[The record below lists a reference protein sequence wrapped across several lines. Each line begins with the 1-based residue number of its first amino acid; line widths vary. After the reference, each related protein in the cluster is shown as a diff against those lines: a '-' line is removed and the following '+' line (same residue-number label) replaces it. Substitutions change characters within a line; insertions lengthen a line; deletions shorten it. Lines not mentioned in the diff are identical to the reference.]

1 MTYRFNGTDYT
12 EDQMT
17 KVADVKGYTLEELI
31 SKNPQI
37 ETITDDE
44 VEKTQVVAEDAAPV
58 TADTPAVEDTEL
70 VSEDISSD
78 GQPTDPPWKPTK
90 INKDGEIDHDYYE
103 ALGTFGGVSVAP
115 DLSPTERQAEYE
127 SYLRW
132 QEVSL
137 KSSNELMLEE
147 QREMNKQVLSNNM
160 QMLELKSNINNQIDL
175 SFSDLGEIE
184 TAEDFLEDSKQIS
197 GDIINQDKV
206 IRNLIDQTNSK
217 IENYNKAEINKIKSE
232 FDIDIKKLVKEIEGN
247 YDLSNADGIQA
258 AENDL
263 KKRYEEKLKVANKS
277 IEEAQQRGEEF
288 KESQINALFNSKKY
302 NARVDLLNGLINEK
316 IEPLWQDWQKA
327 NAGGLASFYG
337 FTNATDQLIA
347 GTYEIGK
354 NWEASKVSIAQL
366 AIKGVKQELDLL
378 NFARSKAGFTDPNQ
392 TIYIYPD
399 GKVDYQ
405 RSNIKTPETISQ
417 APSTPRAGRF
427 TLKGELDTSRQGAFG
442 EVQSKPVKYKDYV
455 KLQENKIENFKN
467 DIKINVEEIG
477 EFDKLINLVE
487 PPELFDEDGATVN
500 DVIGVVFRMAPQ
512 LGASITGAALAPATG
527 GSSLLASTMF
537 MFSNEYGSAY
547 WQGVTQA
554 LSKELK
560 RQPTNEEI
568 IEAMVDDKYQNQGS
582 AAGWATVSAILEQ
595 GTGLRANKALS
606 ASKKSIENFAK
617 KLGYKD
623 LKEFI
628 VKTNKNQIAKTIKNK
643 SKKIVDKGFEAFQEG
658 GVEVLQEAGQIAAI
672 NAAKGDASFKDINI
686 NDLKEPFGGGFTAT
700 LVIPQFGKMM
710 RAARISYN
718 YVNEQAY
725 KVSIGKVKAEQRDQF
740 FKDAN
745 NVLLQLKNNNKINE
759 ETFQAESKR
768 LAALKNNS
776 KKIPKNFSLEATQKS
791 LDLMLERDKLQAK
804 INNEDAAFT
813 SPDKERLREVNNELL
828 EIGINE
834 DKKAKAEITK
844 RNIDAQMGQVL
855 PAKGIKVPA
864 DSRVIIVTN
873 ENAQQL
879 ANQYGVSVESLL
891 ADGDTEGA
899 YIADKGVILMSET
912 AAKDVLKH
920 EGLHNYLDIALNK
933 PGNENVVFGMA
944 EVLMEKMRNQDPKI
958 FNEIQNQLNKYR
970 DNPNIPPSQVAEE
983 VITYYGQLKDRG
995 YFNAKENKPLL
1006 QQFIDSIKSLLENLG
1021 FRNVEI
1027 NEGNVDTIIDNY
1039 INNIEKGGLTAAQ
1052 RKIARGNVVVSPE
1065 IEARGETSFL
1075 RDTKVVEEPL
1085 AMAAAKKLSA
1095 DKTTQVDND
1104 ITSLQQEIKENTEVA
1119 KRMGKE
1125 PIPTPK
1131 QQRLE
1136 AKIREDIKPTVDSFV
1151 ESQTK
1156 RLYDPIPANIKQ
1168 DIDRNTFKQTMQN
1181 DIESMVFNEY
1191 EVEKQDIEKFITSR
1205 GFLRANSLASRLGIP
1220 SVEEGPST
1228 DVTEVKGLVAEE
1240 TTEPDTKTKPTPK
1253 SRIPREFPEIITP
1266 SLKEDVETAA
1276 LEIFESETPDVSDKQ
1291 FKNFLTETFRGKLTK
1306 PIKDALGTGKN
1317 YEFTVK
1323 KLAPK
1328 MKELLPV
1335 QWFVRLESQ
1344 TKPENRLFTKPP
1356 KRLTKQEDI
1365 DAAMQDDKV
1374 YVENTAQGVNLYEFK
1389 DFTPKQL
1396 IDYLLAPAI
1405 SPVTGK
1411 RSGLRGTRKTTVAE
1425 GVVDVLGKD
1434 VTPQT
1439 VRRVERTKDKAAE
1452 ISRKVQRDPSMQF
1465 AKKFD
1470 SKNIKELEEI
1480 SALRS
1485 KIQVARVLGFDGS
1498 AINEKGRPKFLSQML
1513 KAAEKGQIDVAT
1525 IEAALMTS
1533 GGKQTFY
1540 GTKGVEKKYDK
1551 YGDAV
1556 KAGIKNPLK
1565 YAKRTNGEY
1574 VVIGKPKN
1582 VNGKI
1587 LYITDEKIRKEI
1599 NKYSDYVPKNGRL
1612 YWGAKDPNYITLL
1625 NTAKKSPFDS
1635 KYKRVD
1641 PMKKG
1646 RSLVKKVLDSFKS
1659 QEELNMNMLDHVVNQ
1674 LATAV
1679 NDGMSM
1685 DVAGLIIIQSYQATS
1700 GLIKSAAPFKY
1711 ISDVFESGLK
1721 QETRST
1727 KLYREEHNPPASVVG
1742 ASILYAIKNNKPQAI
1757 MKDIRKNFYQTILSK
1772 KDDSLLDVEYAAT
1785 LPEGTY
1791 IGDNP
1796 IIRMAMSGINLNTI
1810 KNIQTGQSI
1819 IDEFGLGVAESIQ
1832 KFPDVFNL
1840 QNKLVEQV
1848 VKGETTLSE
1857 AKRKLAVYAKF
1868 PKNGQSSLAETQNK
1882 ANKISKSK
1890 LIESKVLN
1898 INENIDIETVLSKAA
1913 GIDVALKLSNLLD
1926 RPVKK
1931 IRVFDFDDTLATSKN
1946 VVFASRGEET
1956 LTLNAE
1962 EFASRGLQLKEEGWI
1977 MDFSDF
1983 NKVTD
1988 GSRGPLFEVA
1998 KTIKEAR
2005 GNEDLFVL
2013 TARAPESAEA
2023 IYEFLKAEGL
2033 EFKKENII
2041 GLGNSTGEAKANW
2054 IIDKAAEG
2062 YNDFYFADDAYQN
2075 VRAVRD
2081 ALSVIDVK
2089 SKVQQARVKESKKLD
2104 DEFNNLLEETTGVEA
2119 FKEYSAAKAK
2129 TVGASK
2135 GRFKFF
2141 VPYSAED
2148 FLGLIYPTLAK
2159 GSIGDA
2165 QMAWYKQNLLDPYT
2179 RAQENLSTARINLMQ
2194 DFKQLKKSL
2203 DVPADLRKKNESG
2216 FTNEQ
2221 AVRVFLFDQMGYEV
2235 PGLSKRD
2242 LKDLKDIVIKDPKLS
2257 VFADQILTITKG
2269 DGYAK
2274 PGTNWLTGTITTDL
2288 IDLIN
2293 TEKRS
2298 KYLAEWQQKADVI
2311 YSKENLNKLEALYGT
2326 KYREALEGVLSRM
2339 KSGKNRLNTGNRLS
2353 NRILD
2358 YINGSVGTIM
2368 FFNTRS
2374 AVLQTISS
2382 INYLNWNF
2390 NNPLKAGA
2398 AFANQT
2404 QYWKDF
2410 KMLINSDYLKDRR
2423 NGLKL
2428 NISESEIADAA
2439 ATSRN
2444 KAKAALNYILQKGY
2458 LPTQFADSFAIAAG
2472 GATFYRNRVND
2483 FVKQGVE
2490 LKQAEEQALLEWR
2503 QVSEESQQSAD
2514 PSRISAQQSSDLG
2527 RLILAFAN
2535 TPMQYTRIQKRAIQ
2549 DLINKRGDAKTN
2561 ISKVIYYAVVQN
2573 IIFNALQQGAF
2584 AIGFGDDV
2592 EDEVKEEKYLNVANG
2607 MLDSFLRGIGIGGQA
2622 VSVGK
2627 NFLMDIYER
2636 SERNRP
2642 EYVDAVWKL
2651 TQFSP
2656 PINSKISKLKQAAW
2670 HFDNKKRRQK
2680 IFDEGFSLDNPAYE
2694 AASKVVSATTNVP
2707 LDRVL
2712 YKIENIEAALNE
2724 DNDLWQRIAM
2734 LGGWPKWQLET
2745 EKKQQSSS
2753 SKRKNIGGIKIKKR
2767 KIRIK

>member
-1 MTYRFNGTDYT
+1 MNYRFNGTDYT

-90 INKDGEIDHDYYE
+90 LNKDSEIDHDYYE
-103 ALGTFGGVSVAP
+103 ALGTFGGVSIAP
-115 DLSPTERQAEYE
+115 DLSPTERQAEYD
-127 SYLRW
+127 SYLKW
-132 QEVSL
+132 QEDSL

-160 QMLELKSNINNQIDL
+160 QMLELKNNISNQINA
-175 SFSDLGEIE
+175 SFSDLGELE

-217 IENYNKAEINKIKSE
+217 IENYNKAEINRIKSE

-302 NARVDLLNGLINEK
+302 DARVDLLNNLINEK
-316 IEPLWQDWQKA
+316 IEPLWRDWQKA

-347 GTYEIGK
+347 GTYDIGR
-354 NWEASKVSIAQL
+354 NWEAAKVSIAQL
-366 AIKGVKQELDLL
+366 GIQGVKQELDLL
-378 NFARSKAGFTDPNQ
+378 NFARSKAGFTDLNQ

-455 KLQENKIENFKN
+455 KLQEDKIENFKN
-467 DIKINVEEIG
+467 DIKINVEEIE

-582 AAGWATVSAILEQ
+582 AAGWATVSALLEQ
-595 GTGLRANKALS
+595 GTGIRGSKALS

-658 GVEVLQEAGQIAAI
+658 GVEVLQGVGQAAAV
-672 NAAKGDASFKDINI
+672 NAAKGDASFKDVNI
-686 NDLKEPFGGGFTAT
+686 LEDFKEDFGGGAVAT
-700 LVIPQFGKMM
+700 LAIPGFGKMM
-710 RAARISYN
+710 RGARLSYN
-718 YVNEQAY
+718 YVNDQAY
-725 KVSIGKVKAEQRDQF
+725 KVSIGKAKAEQRDQF

-768 LAALKNNS
+768 LADLKNNS
-776 KKIPKNFSLEATQKS
+776 RKIPKNFSLEATQKS
-791 LDLMLERDKLQAK
+791 LDLMLERDRLQAK
-804 INNEDAAFT
+804 INNEDPAFT
-813 SPDKERLREVNNELL
+813 SPDKEKLKEVNNELL
-828 EIGINE
+828 EIYINE

-855 PAKGIKVPA
+855 PAKGIKVPT

-891 ADGDTEGA
+891 ADGDTEGG

-933 PGNENVVFGMA
+933 SGNENVVFGMA
-944 EVLMEKMRNQDPKI
+944 EVLMEKMKNTDPKI
-958 FNEIQNQLNKYR
+958 FNALQTQLNKYR
-970 DNPNIPPSQVAEE
+970 SDTNYSPSKVAEE
-983 VITYYGQLKDRG
+983 IITYYGQLKDRG

-1039 INNIEKGGLTAAQ
+1039 VKNIEKGGLTAAQ

-1075 RDTKVVEEPL
+1075 RDPKVVEEQTTVEEPL

-1104 ITSLQQEIKENTEVA
+1104 ITSLQREIKENTEVA
-1119 KRMGKE
+1119 ERMGKE

-1191 EVEKQDIEKFITSR
+1191 EVGKQDIEKFITSR

-1228 DVTEVKGLVAEE
+1228 DVTEVKGLAAEE
-1240 TTEPDTKTKPTPK
+1240 AAEVDTKTKPTPK

-1306 PIKDALGTGKN
+1306 PIKNALGTGKN

-1328 MKELLPV
+1328 MKELLPA

-1405 SPVTGK
+1405 SPTTGK

-1425 GVVDVLGKD
+1425 GVVDVLGRD

-1452 ISRKVQRDPSMQF
+1452 ISRKVQRDPSMLF
-1465 AKKFD
+1465 AKKGVNEALASLGLTPLRPRN
-1470 SKNIKELEEI
+1470 SKGEVV
-1480 SALRS
+1480 S
-1485 KIQVARVLGFDGS
+1485 QDD
-1498 AINEKGRPKFLSQML
+1498 INEFKSFLVNTFVKYLPVTLLSKTTLANGGRGKFPSQYFTSKEVDDIVIEARPNQEFDLTKEERAALNSVKTSVSTWWDKFKSTGKRVFQNDKWKETEAQKQKGLEILWKQFEKMYKADPNNAKYIAAFIETSSANSSHIMRMAGYPIGYEVNFKDLLKRRRPEREHVIPANEVGEFLFKVSTGRFG
-1513 KAAEKGQIDVAT
+1513 KDVT
-1525 IEAALMTS
+1525 IEKVMP
-1533 GGKQTFY
+1533 F
-1540 GTKGVEKKYDK
+1540 
-1551 YGDAV
+1551 
-1556 KAGIKNPLK
+1556 IKDN
-1565 YAKRTNGEY
+1565 YFQ
-1574 VVIGKPKN
+1574 
-1582 VNGKI
+1582 I
-1587 LYITDEKIRKEI
+1587 LI
-1599 NKYSDYVPKNGRL
+1599 NKN
-1612 YWGAKDPNYITLL
+1612 
-1625 NTAKKSPFDS
+1625 
-1635 KYKRVD
+1635 
-1641 PMKKG
+1641 
-1646 RSLVKKVLDSFKS
+1646 
-1659 QEELNMNMLDHVVNQ
+1659 
-1674 LATAV
+1674 
-1679 NDGMSM
+1679 ND
-1685 DVAGLIIIQSYQATS
+1685 DKL
-1700 GLIKSAAPFKY
+1700 KSAGFQSKMPDGF
-1711 ISDVFESGLK
+1711 FESIV
-1721 QETRST
+1721 E
-1727 KLYREEHNPPASVVG
+1727 
-1742 ASILYAIKNNKPQAI
+1742 AIKNNDPNLAMKVWARYFHPEVNNKVGPDGQKGFNPNEIILEKGSLADLFKKGSNI
-1757 MKDIRKNFYQTILSK
+1757 LSEKDINNPNVLSIQQDLIYKLSTDPNFTVKEAQEELKIYTNKPKQTESLSTAQEQATFFTEKELKNSQVLVASK
-1772 KDDSLLDVEYAAT
+1772 KMD
-1785 LPEGTY
+1785 
-1791 IGDNP
+1791 
-1796 IIRMAMSGINLNTI
+1796 I
-1810 KNIQTGQSI
+1810 KEL
-1819 IDEFGLGVAESIQ
+1819 ID
-1832 KFPDVFNL
+1832 
-1840 QNKLVEQV
+1840 
-1848 VKGETTLSE
+1848 
-1857 AKRKLAVYAKF
+1857 
-1868 PKNGQSSLAETQNK
+1868 K
-1882 ANKISKSK
+1882 AS
-1890 LIESKVLN
+1890 
-1898 INENIDIETVLSKAA
+1898 NIDKALRLA
-1913 GIDVALKLSNLLD
+1913 NSLNQ
-1926 RPVKK
+1926 PVKK
-1931 IRVFDFDDTLATSKN
+1931 IRVFDFDDTIATSN
-1946 VVFASRGEET
+1946 SLVFYTKVDGT
-1956 LTLNAE
+1956 KGKLTAD
-1962 EFASRGLQLKEEGWI
+1962 EFATKGFDLINEGAV
-1977 MDFSDF
+1977 MDFTDF
-1983 NKVTD
+1983 NLVRD
-1988 GSRGPLFEVA
+1988 GKRGPLFNVA
-1998 KTIKEAR
+1998 KKIKQAR
-2005 GNEDLFVL
+2005 GNEDLFIL
-2013 TARAPESAEA
+2013 TARAPESKDA

-2033 EFKKENII
+2033 EFKKENIV

-2075 VRAVRD
+2075 VKAVKEV
-2081 ALSVIDVK
+2081 LNVIDVK
-2089 SKVQQARVKESKKLD
+2089 SKVQQARIKESKKLSED
-2104 DEFNNLLEETTGVEA
+2104 FNKILEETTGVEF
-2119 FKEYSAAKAK
+2119 FKEYSPAKAR
-2129 TVGASK
+2129 TIGASK
-2135 GRFKFF
+2135 GNFKFF
-2141 VPYSAED
+2141 IPYSAED
-2148 FLGLIYPTLAK
+2148 FLGLIYPTLSK
-2159 GSIGDA
+2159 GTKGDK
-2165 QMAWYKQNLLDPYT
+2165 QMAWYKKHLFDPYT
-2179 RAQENLSTARINLMQ
+2179 KAMDNLSASRVNLMA

-2203 DVPADLRKKNESG
+2203 DVPKNLRKKNESG

-2221 AVRVFLFDQMGYEV
+2221 AVRVYLFQQMNYDI

-2242 LKDLKDIVIKDPKLS
+2242 LKELTETIENDAQLKT
-2257 VFADQILTITKG
+2257 FANQILTITKG
-2269 DGYAK
+2269 DGYVQ
-2274 PGTNWLTGTITTDL
+2274 PGQSWQVGTITTDL
-2288 IDLIN
+2288 IDLLN
-2293 TEKRS
+2293 TVKRK
-2298 KYLAEWQQKADVI
+2298 KYLEEWQQSADAI
-2311 YSKENLNKLEALYGT
+2311 FTTENLNKLEALYGT
-2326 KYREALEGVLSRM
+2326 KYREALQNSLSRM
-2339 KSGKNRLNTGNRLS
+2339 KSGRNRIFSGNRLS
-2353 NRILD
+2353 NQILD
-2358 YINGSVGTIM
+2358 YINGSIGTIM

-2374 AVLQTISS
+2374 AILQTISS
-2382 INYLNWNF
+2382 INFVNWSF
-2390 NNPLKAGA
+2390 NNPLKAGK
-2398 AFANQT
+2398 AFANQP

-2410 KMLINSDYLKDRR
+2410 KTLMNSDYLLDRR

-2439 ATSRN
+2439 ATSKN
-2444 KAKAALNYILQKGY
+2444 KAKAAINYILQKGF
-2458 LPTQFADSFAIAAG
+2458 LPTQYADSFAIASG
-2472 GATFYRNRVND
+2472 GATYYRNRIND
-2483 FVKQGVE
+2483 LVSKGMDVKE
-2490 LKQAEEQALLEWR
+2490 AEKQALIDWR
-2503 QVSEESQQSAD
+2503 SIAEESQQSSD
-2514 PSRISAQQSSDLG
+2514 PSRISQQQSSDLG

-2535 TPMQYTRIQKRAIQ
+2535 TPMQYARIQKRAIQ
-2549 DLINKRGDAKTN
+2549 DLVNNRGDWKNN
-2561 ISKVIYYAVVQN
+2561 ISKVIYYGFVQN
-2573 IIFNALQQGAF
+2573 LIFNALQSAVF
-2584 AIGFGDDV
+2584 AIGFGDDDN
-2592 EDEVKEEKYLNVANG
+2592 EKKSKDEEARYIKTANG
-2607 MLDSFLRGIGIGGQA
+2607 MVDSLLRGLGIGGAA

-2627 NFLMDIYER
+2627 NLLMDMYER
-2636 SERNRP
+2636 SKRDRP
-2642 EYVDAVWKL
+2642 EYVDSMWNL
-2651 TQFSP
+2651 TRFSP
-2656 PINSKISKLKQAAW
+2656 PIYSKISKLKQAAYP
-2670 HFDNKKRRQK
+2670 FDNKKRRQEIIDK
-2680 IFDEGFSLDNPAYE
+2680 GFKLDNPAYE
-2694 AASKVVSATTNVP
+2694 AFSKVVSALFNVP
-2707 LDRVL
+2707 IDRL
-2712 YKIENIEAALNE
+2712 ILKLKNIEGSLNE
-2724 DNDLWQRIAM
+2724 DNQTWQRIAM
-2734 LGGWPKWQLET
+2734 LLGWPKWQLEQKQD
-2745 EKKQQSSS
+2745 EKPQQK
-2753 SKRKNIGGIKIKKR
+2753 KRKIGGIKIKKK
-2767 KIRIK
+2767 KIKIK

>member
-90 INKDGEIDHDYYE
+90 LNKDGEIDHDYYE

-115 DLSPTERQAEYE
+115 DLSPTERQAEYD
-127 SYLRW
+127 SYLKW
-132 QEVSL
+132 QEDSL
-137 KSSNELMLEE
+137 KSSNELMLEQ

-160 QMLELKSNINNQIDL
+160 QMLELKSNISNQINA
-175 SFSDLGEIE
+175 SFSDLGELE
-184 TAEDFLEDSKQIS
+184 TAEDFLEDSKQIT

-354 NWEASKVSIAQL
+354 NWEAAKVSIAQL
-366 AIKGVKQELDLL
+366 GIQGVKQELDLL
-378 NFARSKAGFTDPNQ
+378 NLARSKAGFTDPNQ

-455 KLQENKIENFKN
+455 KLQEDKIQNFKN
-467 DIKINVEEIG
+467 DIKINVEEIQ

-512 LGASITGAALAPATG
+512 LGASITGAALTPATG

-537 MFSNEYGSAY
+537 IFSNEYGSAY

-582 AAGWATVSAILEQ
+582 AAGWATVSALLEQ

-643 SKKIVDKGFEAFQEG
+643 SKKIIDRGFEAFQEG
-658 GVEVLQEAGQIAAI
+658 GVEVLQGVGQAAAV
-672 NAAKGDASFKDINI
+672 NAAKGDASFKDVNVLE
-686 NDLKEPFGGGFTAT
+686 DFKEDFGGGVAAT

-718 YVNEQAY
+718 YVNDQAY

-768 LAALKNNS
+768 LADLKNNS
-776 KKIPKNFSLEATQKS
+776 RKIPKNFSLEATQKS
-791 LDLMLERDKLQAK
+791 LDLMLERDRLQAK
-804 INNEDAAFT
+804 INNEDPAFT
-813 SPDKERLREVNNELL
+813 SPDKEKLKEVNNELL
-828 EIGINE
+828 EIYINE

-844 RNIDAQMGQVL
+844 RNIDTQMGQVL
-855 PAKGIKVPA
+855 PAKGIKVPE

-891 ADGDTEGA
+891 ADGDTEGG

-944 EVLMEKMRNQDPKI
+944 EVLMEKMKNTDPKI
-958 FNEIQNQLNKYR
+958 FNALQTQLNKYR
-970 DNPNIPPSQVAEE
+970 SDSKYSPSKVAEE

-1021 FRNVEI
+1021 FRNIEI

-1039 INNIEKGGLTAAQ
+1039 VKNIEKGGLTAAQ
-1052 RKIARGNVVVSPE
+1052 RKIARGDVAISPE
-1065 IEARGETSFL
+1065 IESKGRTSLL
-1075 RDTKVVEEPL
+1075 RDSKVVEEQVKVQEEQTKVEEPL
-1085 AMAAAKKLSA
+1085 AMVAAKKLSA
-1095 DKTTQVDND
+1095 DKTIQVNND

-1119 KRMGKE
+1119 ERMGKE

-1191 EVEKQDIEKFITSR
+1191 EVGKQDIEKFITSR

-1306 PIKDALGTGKN
+1306 PIKNALGTGKN

-1389 DFTPKQL
+1389 EFEPKQL

-1405 SPVTGK
+1405 SPTTGK

-1425 GVVDVLGKD
+1425 GVVDVLGRD

-1452 ISRKVQRDPSMQF
+1452 ISRKVQRDPSMLF
-1465 AKKFD
+1465 AKKGVNEALASLGLKPLKPRN
-1470 SKNIKELEEI
+1470 SKGEVVSQN
-1480 SALRS
+1480 
-1485 KIQVARVLGFDGS
+1485 D
-1498 AINEKGRPKFLSQML
+1498 INEFKSFLVDTFVKYLPVTLLSKTTLANGGRGKFPSQYFTSKEVDDIVIEARPNQEFDLTKEERAALNSVKTSVSTWWDKFKSTGQKVFKNSKWKETEAQKQKGLEILWKQFEKMYKADPKNAKYIAAFIETSSANSSHIMRMAGYPIGYEVNWKDTLSKRGPEREHVIPANQVGEFLFKVATGRFGSNVTIDKVMPFIKDNYFQILINKNNDHKL
-1513 KAAEKGQIDVAT
+1513 KAAGFQSAMPDGFFESI
-1525 IEAALMTS
+1525 IEAIDKNDPNITMKVWARYFNPEVNNEV
-1533 GGKQTFY
+1533 GPDGQ
-1540 GTKGVEKKYDK
+1540 KGFNPNEIILEQGSLADIFGVGSNMLTNKE
-1551 YGDAV
+1551 
-1556 KAGIKNPLK
+1556 IKNP
-1565 YAKRTNGEY
+1565 NI
-1574 VVIGKPKN
+1574 IGLQQDLIYKMSTDPNFTTKNAQKELLAYIKKPKN
-1582 VNGKI
+1582 TESLSTEQGEATKVTENQIKES
-1587 LYITDEKIRKEI
+1587 TVMVASRK
-1599 NKYSDYVPKNGRL
+1599 
-1612 YWGAKDPNYITLL
+1612 
-1625 NTAKKSPFDS
+1625 
-1635 KYKRVD
+1635 
-1641 PMKKG
+1641 
-1646 RSLVKKVLDSFKS
+1646 
-1659 QEELNMNMLDHVVNQ
+1659 
-1674 LATAV
+1674 
-1679 NDGMSM
+1679 M
-1685 DVAGLIIIQSYQATS
+1685 D
-1700 GLIKSAAPFKY
+1700 
-1711 ISDVFESGLK
+1711 
-1721 QETRST
+1721 
-1727 KLYREEHNPPASVVG
+1727 
-1742 ASILYAIKNNKPQAI
+1742 
-1757 MKDIRKNFYQTILSK
+1757 
-1772 KDDSLLDVEYAAT
+1772 
-1785 LPEGTY
+1785 
-1791 IGDNP
+1791 
-1796 IIRMAMSGINLNTI
+1796 
-1810 KNIQTGQSI
+1810 
-1819 IDEFGLGVAESIQ
+1819 IDEL
-1832 KFPDVFNL
+1832 
-1840 QNKLVEQV
+1840 
-1848 VKGETTLSE
+1848 
-1857 AKRKLAVYAKF
+1857 
-1868 PKNGQSSLAETQNK
+1868 
-1882 ANKISKSK
+1882 
-1890 LIESKVLN
+1890 
-1898 INENIDIETVLSKAA
+1898 LSKAVS
-1913 GIDVALKLSNLLD
+1913 IDEALKLANSLNQ
-1926 RPVKK
+1926 PIKK
-1931 IRVFDFDDTLATSKN
+1931 IRVFDFDDTIATSKSL
-1946 VVFASRGEET
+1946 VFYTKVDGT
-1956 LTLNAE
+1956 KGQLTAE
-1962 EFASRGLQLKEEGWI
+1962 EFAIKGADLVNEGAV

-1983 NKVTD
+1983 NLVREGK
-1988 GSRGPLFEVA
+1988 RGPLFNIA
-1998 KTIKEAR
+1998 KKIKEAR
-2005 GNEDLFVL
+2005 GNEDLFIL
-2013 TARAPESAEA
+2013 TARAPESQQA

-2075 VRAVRD
+2075 VKAVRD

-2129 TVGASK
+2129 TIGASK
-2135 GRFKFF
+2135 GKFKFF
-2141 VPYSAED
+2141 IPYSAED

-2179 RAQENLSTARINLMQ
+2179 RAQENLSTARINLMN

-2242 LKDLKDIVIKDPKLS
+2242 LKDLKDIVIKNPKLS
-2257 VFADQILTITKG
+2257 LFADQILTITKG

-2274 PGTNWLTGTITTDL
+2274 PGANWLTGTITTDL

-2339 KSGKNRLNTGNRLS
+2339 KSGRNRLNTGTRLS
-2353 NRILD
+2353 NKVLD
-2358 YINGSVGTIM
+2358 YINGSIGTIM

-2374 AVLQTISS
+2374 AILQTISS

-2398 AFANQT
+2398 AFANQP

-2410 KMLINSDYLKDRR
+2410 KMLINSDYLRDRR

-2444 KAKAALNYILQKGY
+2444 KAKAAINYILQKGY

-2472 GATFYRNRVND
+2472 GATFYRNRVNNLL
-2483 FVKQGVE
+2483 KQGVE

-2514 PSRISAQQSSDLG
+2514 PSRISAQQSGNLG

-2535 TPMQYTRIQKRAIQ
+2535 TPMQYARIQKRAIQ

-2573 IIFNALQQGAF
+2573 IIFNALQQAAF

-2622 VSVGK
+2622 ISVGK

-2636 SERNRP
+2636 SQRDRP

-2680 IFDEGFSLDNPAYE
+2680 IFDEGFSLNNPAYE

-2753 SKRKNIGGIKIKKR
+2753 NKKKNIGGIRIKKR
-2767 KIRIK
+2767 KIKIK